1 MKKLFES
8 RLFKILFFSFVVSYI
23 ITAFSFVNGFDVNL
37 NPFNWDKIFLIKF
50 MVWLVLVA
58 IIESFFI
65 KRK

>member
-37 NPFNWDKIFLIKF
+37 NLFNWDKIFLIKF
-50 MVWLVLVA
+50 MVWFVLVA